1 MLEENKL
8 VQTSNYLNKL
18 NLLNLMVKQKDAGLP
33 IHKGYFKSVSMLEAA
48 CVIKIRSYLSLLHS
62 SVDVFVLLELL
73 QLCLNQHLSDV
84 HHLLHGQRQT
94 LHGETEL
101 LLQ

>member
-1 MLEENKL
+1 MQAYPFLKAI
-8 VQTSNYLNKL
+8 SNQCLI
-18 NLLNLMVKQKDAGLP
+18 V
-33 IHKGYFKSVSMLEAA
+33 FMLEAA

-84 HHLLHGQRQT
+84 HYLLHGQRQT